1 MPLPVQRPH
10 PPLWIGG
17 NSAVARDRVARLA
30 QGWAPMRGPKLLAR
44 TARTPAI
51 ESTEE
56 LGRLIE
62 DLAERLDAVG
72 RSLKEIDIVAGSDGG
87 QLSSEMSRDQ
97 RLESF
102 AEIEQMGVT
111 VTSVAVPRDSVQAA
125 IEAVASFGADV
136 LGQ

>member
-1 MPLPVQRPH
+1 
-10 PPLWIGG
+10 
-17 NSAVARDRVARLA
+17 
-30 QGWAPMRGPKLLAR
+30 MRGPKLLAR

-72 RSLKEIDIVAGSDGG
+72 RSLKEIDIAAGSDGG
-87 QLSSEMSRDQ
+87 RLTSEMSSEQ

-102 AEIEQMGVT
+102 AEIERAGVT
-111 VTSVAVPRDSVQAA
+111 VTSVQVPRDSVHAA
-125 IEAVASFGADV
+125 IEAVARFGADV